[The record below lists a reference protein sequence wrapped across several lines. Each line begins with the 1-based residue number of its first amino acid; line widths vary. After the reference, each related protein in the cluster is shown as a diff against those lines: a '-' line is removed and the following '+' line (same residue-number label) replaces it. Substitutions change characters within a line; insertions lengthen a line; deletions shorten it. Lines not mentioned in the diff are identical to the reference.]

1 MNNSALSKFVT
12 SKLIE
17 VNDLSS
23 GQYSVNKNKRFKN
36 TMLRSDLCHY
46 SDSYFVEKGKIDL
59 LGKKST
65 LLSRNNGKEKSFP
78 RSATYFSKT
87 ISCYLV
93 KLSTDTVHN
102 KNNIFFQLFFFD
114 FFFFFFLLHFLVH
127 FVRVCMSVIF

>member
-23 GQYSVNKNKRFKN
+23 GQYSINKNKRFKN

-65 LLSRNNGKEKSFP
+65 LLSRNNGKEK
-78 RSATYFSKT
+78 
-87 ISCYLV
+87 
-93 KLSTDTVHN
+93 KLSP
-102 KNNIFFQLFFFD
+102 FGYLFFEND
-114 FFFFFFLLHFLVH
+114 IMLS
-127 FVRVCMSVIF
+127 C

>member
-12 SKLIE
+12 SKLIK

-46 SDSYFVEKGKIDL
+46 SDPYFVEKGKKDL

-65 LLSRNNGKEKSFP
+65 LLSRNNGKEK
-78 RSATYFSKT
+78 
-87 ISCYLV
+87 
-93 KLSTDTVHN
+93 KLSP
-102 KNNIFFQLFFFD
+102 FGYLFFEND
-114 FFFFFFLLHFLVH
+114 IMLS
-127 FVRVCMSVIF
+127 C

>member
-46 SDSYFVEKGKIDL
+46 SDPYFVEKGKIDL

-65 LLSRNNGKEKSFP
+65 LLSRNNGKK
-78 RSATYFSKT
+78 K
-87 ISCYLV
+87 
-93 KLSTDTVHN
+93 KLSP
-102 KNNIFFQLFFFD
+102 FGYLFFF
-114 FFFFFFLLHFLVH
+114 FY
-127 FVRVCMSVIF
+127 